1 MGKPVLHKE
10 FGTLIQWGS
19 LRFSKAVKCLLE
31 ICQKT
36 ISYNNVSENSHKYV
50 RIVSE
55 NYQKQ
60 ISVKTVSEKIWK
72 YVRNVSDFYKC
83 LRKLPV
89 SVLISI
95 GNLSISR
102 TLLYRHPPRTVTQ
115 YKCMVKRFLESQ
127 TTFLIVKY
135 IWLQVHSINTMTL

>member
-1 MGKPVLHKE
+1 MTDPLTALEGMMRNFTHVVIFHKE

-72 YVRNVSDFYKC
+72 YVRKVSDFIN
-83 LRKLPV
+83 V
-89 SVLISI
+89 SENCQCQFSLV
-95 GNLSISR
+95 
-102 TLLYRHPPRTVTQ
+102 
-115 YKCMVKRFLESQ
+115 
-127 TTFLIVKY
+127 
-135 IWLQVHSINTMTL
+135 